1 MVAMQG
7 DKLQRVDADLDD
19 SLVNVREGHAQL
31 QRYWRNMSRN
41 RGLMMRV
48 FAIVMFF
55 IVVWG
60 TLFA

>member
-1 MVAMQG
+1 MLFFAVRS
-7 DKLQRVDADLDD
+7 QRVDENLNESID
-19 SLVNVREGHAQL
+19 NVREGYSQL
-31 QRYWRNMSRN
+31 QRYWRNMSSN
-41 RGLMMRV
+41 SGLMMRV